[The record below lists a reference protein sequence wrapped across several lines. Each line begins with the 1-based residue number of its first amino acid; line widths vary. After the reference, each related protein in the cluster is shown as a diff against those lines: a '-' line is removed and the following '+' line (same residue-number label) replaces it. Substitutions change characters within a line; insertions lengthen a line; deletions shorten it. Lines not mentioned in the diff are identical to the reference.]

1 MQIKR
6 KAATVAIA
14 SIFTLSSITCA
25 AADVTPSPTP
35 TSTSTLSPMQ
45 QYAQALDQ
53 FKVDMKEY
61 QVARALR
68 EKQLRLILADFNAAL
83 RKASEDARTAGK
95 SAATKAAL
103 ASARAAAAAARDEAV
118 SLLGPEPIAPT
129 PPAKPAK
136 APRMAEQGK
145 KPEKRN

>member
-1 MQIKR
+1 MLVNR
-6 KAATVAIA
+6 KAAIVAIA
-14 SIFTLSSITCA
+14 SIFALSSITVA

-35 TSTSTLSPMQ
+35 TSTLSPMQ
-45 QYAQALDQ
+45 QYVQALEQ
-53 FKVDMKEY
+53 FKVDMKQY

-68 EKQLRLILADFNAAL
+68 EKQLRVIFSEFNAAL
-83 RKASEDARTAGK
+83 KKASEDARVAGK
-95 SAATKAAL
+95 SAATKATL

-136 APRMAEQGK
+136 APRMADQGK

>member
-14 SIFTLSSITCA
+14 TILSLSSITFA
-25 AADVTPSPTP
+25 TAEVSPSPTP
-35 TSTSTLSPMQ
+35 SSTLSPAQ
-45 QYAQALDQ
+45 QYAQALEQ

-61 QVARALR
+61 QIARALR
-68 EKQLRLILADFNAAL
+68 EKQLRLILADFNSAL
-83 RKASEDARTAGK
+83 RKASEDARMAGK

>member
-1 MQIKR
+1 MQINR
-6 KAATVAIA
+6 KAAIMAIA
-14 SIFTLSSITCA
+14 SIFALSSITCA

-35 TSTSTLSPMQ
+35 TSTLSPMQ

-53 FKVDMKEY
+53 FKVDMKAY
-61 QVARALR
+61 QVARTLR
-68 EKQLRLILADFNAAL
+68 EKQLLLILADFNSAL
-83 RKASEDARTAGK
+83 RKASEDARMAGK

-103 ASARAAAAAARDEAV
+103 ASARAAAAAARDQAV

-129 PPAKPAK
+129 PPAKPTK
-136 APRMAEQGK
+136 APRMAEQGR